1 MGPRRWNRQQ
11 APALDL
17 GKLPVA
23 LMDQPV
29 VAVAEQHQVGESLG
43 VTKQAV
49 LQRLGK
55 EWALA
60 TKVKVPKAAWK
71 QTVKQRLSR

>member
-1 MGPRRWNRQQ
+1 VV
-11 APALDL
+11 
-17 GKLPVA
+17 PVT
-23 LMDQPV
+23 
-29 VAVAEQHQVGESLG
+29 EEHQVGESLG

-60 TKVKVPKAAWK
+60 TKVEVPKAAWK